1 MTSKDFSLKP
11 KTFFPFWSFFLCD
24 AREFFDEQKRY
35 SKAPFDSDK
44 IYQLIS
50 EIVDKTFLT
59 DDEEDPYVSCNLINR
74 GWQGFGKFELTS
86 LKERHCSQIINQPS
100 ALVHKLL

>member
-1 MTSKDFSLKP
+1 MTPKDFSLKLSFDL
-11 KTFFPFWSFFLCD
+11 FFCVTLANFLM
-24 AREFFDEQKRY
+24 EKRY

-59 DDEEDPYVSCNLINR
+59 DDEEDPYVS
-74 GWQGFGKFELTS
+74 
-86 LKERHCSQIINQPS
+86 
-100 ALVHKLL
+100 LLSIWGLS